1 MTADLDYA
9 LSFSPTRLA
18 LFISSITMFAT
29 GGWFGIV
36 TMAIAC
42 HHTRTACHATL
53 SPVAPLGPT
62 AMNWAFVYG
71 TFLCFMVLSTTA
83 FPTEIGR
90 WVCARTSA
98 FSDASSTGFATG

>member
-1 MTADLDYA
+1 
-9 LSFSPTRLA
+9 
-18 LFISSITMFAT
+18 MFAT

-62 AMNWAFVYG
+62 AMNCKTKKEKNLNKNVNSYNKNEKIKNKGQAPY
-71 TFLCFMVLSTTA
+71 
-83 FPTEIGR
+83 
-90 WVCARTSA
+90 
-98 FSDASSTGFATG
+98 